1 MTVPELEIHKKTDQ
15 INSFE
20 YENAVI
26 LPRITGVRAE
36 EPMWGLGGVC
46 NQEGNFVDSSAYD
59 GGWATHGGPY
69 LWNEEEEE
77 YLEEEVIYFGM
88 FFKHWG
94 HFLVDLIGRMWY
106 PVCSAKYSQ
115 NMKVAYLG
123 EEKPDQNHLEFF
135 QLLGINEKQLIHVT
149 KPMRCRKVIV
159 PEIAFRSC
167 MWYTEEALQMFRYI
181 INHVS
186 KNEDLHKKY
195 GKVKKIYFSRTQ
207 FGKAQNSEF
216 GEEMLEYIFEQ
227 NGYTSIAPEKLSL
240 SEQVYLWNHA
250 ENIACVNGTI
260 PLNVAFCANKN
271 LKLTVLNKTSLFH
284 GNPYLFLEMQK
295 VKARF
300 VDVYKEPFKKY
311 PKSLGEGPFLVTITK
326 AFVLW
331 MEEEGMR
338 LPYRAR
344 EIQIRT
350 VKNQIKYCF
359 SILGITRKIRM
370 LLSKMCPD
378 KMKQIARKIRGIH

>member
-1 MTVPELEIHKKTDQ
+1 MTVSELEIYKKTDQ
-15 INSFE
+15 IDSFE

-26 LPRITGVRAE
+26 LPRITGVSTE

-46 NQEGNFVDSSAYD
+46 TQEGNFIDSSAYD
-59 GGWATHGGPY
+59 GGWATHGGFY
-69 LWNEEEEE
+69 SWNQDEEE
-77 YLEEEVIYFGM
+77 YLDEEVIYFGI
-88 FFKHWG
+88 FFRHWG

-106 PVCSAKYSQ
+106 PVCSMKYNQ
-115 NMKVAYLG
+115 NMKIAYLG
-123 EEKPDQNHLEFF
+123 EEEPEKNHLEFF
-135 QLLGINEKQLIHVT
+135 KLLGVNEKQLIHVT
-149 KPMRCRKVIV
+149 KPLRCRKVIV
-159 PEIAFRSC
+159 PEVAFRSC
-167 MWYTEEALQMFRYI
+167 MWYTEEALQMFQHI
-181 INHVS
+181 INNVQE
-186 KNEDLHKKY
+186 KEDLLEKY
-195 GKVKKIYFSRTQ
+195 GTAKKIYFSRTQ

-216 GEEMLEYIFEQ
+216 GEEMLEHIFIK
-227 NGYTSIAPEKLSL
+227 NGYISIAPEKLSL

-250 ENIACVNGTI
+250 ESIACINGTI
-260 PLNVAFCANKN
+260 PLNVAFCANSN
-271 LKLTVLNKTSLFH
+271 LKLTVLNKTSIFH

-311 PKSLGEGPFLVTITK
+311 PKSLGEGPFLMTITK
-326 AFVLW
+326 ELVSW
-331 MEEEGMR
+331 MGEEEMR
-338 LPYRAR
+338 LPYRTR

-359 SILGITRKIRM
+359 AILGITRKIRT